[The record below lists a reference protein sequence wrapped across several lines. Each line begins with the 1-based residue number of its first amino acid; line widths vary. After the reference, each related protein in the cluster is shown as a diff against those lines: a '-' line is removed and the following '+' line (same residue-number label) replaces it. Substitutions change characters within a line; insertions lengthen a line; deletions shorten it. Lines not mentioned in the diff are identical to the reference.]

1 MSDVFI
7 SYSSE
12 DRERVRPL
20 AQALEA
26 RGLSVWWDRALA
38 AGDDYSAVIQKALDE
53 AKAVIVVWSRN
64 SVDSPWVRDE
74 AGRARDTKRL
84 TPILLD
90 RVTIPMGFGAINAED
105 FTNWNGSPSAAQVEL
120 LYAALAARVEG
131 KAPSGIDALR
141 RKSLKARIRLVT
153 VLTVAALVVAI
164 AAGGLYIADRD
175 KRNTA
180 AASAG
185 QQTPSSQSD
194 LNRLLELVAS
204 GQLTGDQ
211 AVELAKLLQ
220 NQAFVDVKPQATQ
233 AALASATPEAQTAS
247 ISAQELDSNAKAT
260 FQDAAAQLLKD
271 PDPQVRAAAIEA
283 AAPESRAAGMEKLWT
298 IAKTNGPSSAAIY
311 RYCGAIGSLTDDS
324 RTRVALERARDANP
338 NDMRLWRLLS
348 ADYAKGNDIRSARG
362 AKLVGEGLTAAANG
376 QGDAASANLEQALP
390 LLEQSGAKA
399 FVLGQ
404 LGDAAA
410 KRDDWAAAEKRYSA
424 AVELQPNNAG
434 GAAIDTAK
442 LARAQAQQGDRR
454 RACQTL
460 QRAKRLGVNSAPA
473 QIEQM
478 CQTAPSAAPSAAPQP

>member
-20 AQALEA
+20 AHALEA
-26 RGLSVWWDRALA
+26 KGLSVWWDRALA

-74 AGRARDTKRL
+74 AARARDTKRL

-90 RVTIPMGFGAINAED
+90 RVSLPMGFGAINAED
-105 FTNWNGSPSAAQVEL
+105 FTAWNGSQSAAQVEL
-120 LYAALAARVEG
+120 LHAAVAARLEG
-131 KAPSGIDALR
+131 KAPTGIDALR

-175 KRNTA
+175 KRNTVV
-180 AASAG
+180 AASG
-185 QQTPSSQSD
+185 QTAPSQSD

-220 NQAFVDVKPQATQ
+220 NQAFVDVNAQSAE
-233 AALASATPEAQTAS
+233 AAIASATPEAQTAS

-283 AAPESRAAGMEKLWT
+283 AAPETRASGMEKLWT
-298 IAKTNGPSSAAIY
+298 IAKTDGPSSAAIY

-348 ADYAKGNDIRSARG
+348 ADYAKGNDVRSARG

-424 AVELQPNNAG
+424 AVELQAPGNAG
-434 GAAIDTAK
+434 AAAIDTAK

-454 RACQTL
+454 KACQTL

-473 QIEQM
+473 QMEQM
-478 CQTAPSAAPSAAPQP
+478 CAPAPSAAPSAAPSP

>member
-1 MSDVFI
+1 MADVFI

-12 DRERVRPL
+12 DRDRVRPL

-26 RGLSVWWDRALA
+26 KGLSVWWDRALA
-38 AGDDYSAVIQKALDE
+38 AGDDYSQVIQKALDE
-53 AKAVIVVWSRN
+53 ARAVIVVWSRN

-74 AGRARDTKRL
+74 AARARDTKRL

-90 RVTIPMGFGAINAED
+90 RVSIPMGFGAINAED
-105 FTNWNGSPSAAQVEL
+105 FTDWNGSQNAAQVAL
-120 LYAALAARVEG
+120 LHTALVAKLEG
-131 KAPSGIDALR
+131 KAPTGIDALR

-153 VLTVAALVVAI
+153 VLTVAALLVAI

-175 KRNTA
+175 KRNA
-180 AASAG
+180 AATAPA
-185 QQTPSSQSD
+185 QTASNQTD

-204 GQLTGDQ
+204 GKLTGDQ

-220 NQAFVDVKPQATQ
+220 NQAFVDVGAS
-233 AALASATPEAQTAS
+233 AAETVIASATPEAQTAS

-271 PDPQVRAAAIEA
+271 PDPQVRAAAVQA
-283 AAPESRAAGMEKLWT
+283 AAPETRAAGMEKLWS
-298 IAKTNGPSSAAIY
+298 IARANGPSAPAIY
-311 RYCGAIGSLTDDS
+311 RYCGAIGSLTDDR

-348 ADYAKGNDIRSARG
+348 ADYAKANQVQSARG
-362 AKLVGEGLTAAANG
+362 AKLVGEGLAAAANG
-376 QGDAASANLEQALP
+376 QGDAAAANLEQALP
-390 LLEQSGAKA
+390 MLEQAGAKA

-410 KRDDWAAAEKRYSA
+410 KRDDWVAAEKRYSA
-424 AVELQPNNAG
+424 AVDLQAPNNIGA
-434 GAAIDTAK
+434 AAIDTAK

-454 RACQTL
+454 KACQTL
-460 QRAKRLGVNSAPA
+460 QRAKRLGVNSAPS
-473 QIEQM
+473 QVEQM
-478 CQTAPSAAPSAAPQP
+478 CDPAPSAAPPP